1 MFLTEFKFLVCPF
14 FFSPI
19 IHPFLN
25 FLLALRSFGV
35 RRVCC
40 CFPPLRLLFFS
51 LIFWRRFSLPIWG
64 VSSLCAWFPNVKLFS
79 CEGGGCGVEMECIQA
94 SCMHLFPSP
103 GKRSC
108 RDNNH
113 SRNSNAAREL
123 VVARSLE
130 GETAGDFPPS
140 CSYGNIH
147 THTYPCFF
155 FFFFFFSET
164 LRNRNFFLLQ
174 SSQRQHSLG

>member
-1 MFLTEFKFLVCPF
+1 
-14 FFSPI
+14 
-19 IHPFLN
+19 
-25 FLLALRSFGV
+25 
-35 RRVCC
+35 
-40 CFPPLRLLFFS
+40 
-51 LIFWRRFSLPIWG
+51 
-64 VSSLCAWFPNVKLFS
+64 LCALFPNVKLFS

-108 RDNNH
+108 RDNNN

-155 FFFFFFSET
+155 FFFSET
-164 LRNRNFFLLQ
+164 LIYFCCKVAKDSTLCADMILTYVW
-174 SSQRQHSLG
+174 SIL